1 MPPGA
6 GTPRIRAPIGGIF
19 DSRSDALVGHGL
31 VIEARDDMQVGMEPA
46 LIVPAE
52 RVAVGSEL
60 VTSLKITDKIEIFA
74 VAIIFGYAQY
84 LFTRLIDQKA
94 NEVLKS
100 ASSRNDPSAAPQVPA
115 GSGELSLATTSA
127 PSRPQVTGISPAK
140 TSRANKCAGPGR
152 GSKERPK

>member
-1 MPPGA
+1 VNLRGDA
-6 GTPRIRAPIGGIF
+6 AVAWNYVRRITRVSGRGVF
-19 DSRSDALVGHGL
+19 LVLSG
-31 VIEARDDMQVGMEPA
+31 
-46 LIVPAE
+46 
-52 RVAVGSEL
+52 L